1 MRPPGSRASGA
12 CLALL
17 VTIAL
22 GAGCATTGGRLGGR
36 VAATTR
42 GRGLE
47 ATVIYLKGEATDRDL
62 GGRTVVVEE
71 GARGFAPAL
80 RAIST
85 GTRVEFQNRDHV
97 FHNAFS
103 VSPAKP
109 FDVGAIAPGEK
120 RVVTFDE
127 AGVIQVFCELHPK
140 EAATLVVLPTPY
152 FTRADAEGRFRLG
165 HVPPGDYELVAWH
178 PDLGE
183 IHRDVRIPAKG
194 TLRVDLSY

>member
-1 MRPPGSRASGA
+1 MRPRRSRAWGA

-17 VTIAL
+17 VAIAL

-36 VAATTR
+36 IAPATR

-47 ATVIYLKGEATDRDL
+47 STVIYLKGETTGRDL

-71 GARGFAPAL
+71 RARGFDPPL
-80 RAIST
+80 RAIAT

-97 FHNAFS
+97 FHKAFS
-103 VSPAKP
+103 ISPVKP
-109 FDVGAIAPGEK
+109 FDVGAMAPGDK

-127 AGVIQVFCELHPK
+127 PGVIQVFCELHPK

-152 FTRADAEGRFRLG
+152 FTRADAGGRFRLG

-194 TLRVDLSY
+194 TLRVDLAY